1 MTLHHDDRLDELL
14 RTLDPA
20 ATDLD
25 ADARWRAD
33 ALLDRI
39 TATPSVDDPDDAHRP
54 SGEGLRPVPAPVD
67 SLDAHTVRAR
77 RPRWR
82 WLAVGAAAAA
92 FAVAAATL
100 PSLWPVTPAYATWTA
115 EPIPVT
121 GVIRDKA
128 VNACQ
133 QVLADRA
140 TGSRGGGPQP
150 EPRAETART
159 VLAEQRGEVI
169 LVSLVTDNDSTYSC
183 MFDAARPT
191 RPVAGG
197 GGIAT
202 TETLP
207 RPPLGPEQL
216 RSFGNGLRGGADGGY
231 ADTSGRVGSDVRA
244 VTIHANGLTLDATVT
259 DGVFAAWWPV
269 PGPFEEPMITDIRFD
284 ITLADGS
291 VLTDVDD
298 GMGRGPRPGPREIG
312 RVERGGGVGSDG
324 EVGTAG
330 GLVGA
335 EVVGVTVHADG
346 RDTVAEVVDGTFRAQ
361 WPLPRGS
368 AEAQAESEPSATTYT
383 LTLRDGT
390 VLGHQRPVSGAGS

>member
-1 MTLHHDDRLDELL
+1 MTPDRDDRLDDLL

-20 ATDLD
+20 PDDLGT
-25 ADARWRAD
+25 DARGRAD
-33 ALLDRI
+33 ALLEHI
-39 TATPSVDDPDDAHRP
+39 TATPSPAQPGTPGGPPSDEQRRP
-54 SGEGLRPVPAPVD
+54 TRSLSSGRP
-67 SLDAHTVRAR
+67 RAR
-77 RPRWR
+77 WV
-82 WLAVGAAAAA
+82 AIGAAAAA

-121 GVIRDKA
+121 GATRDKA
-128 VNACQ
+128 VDACQ
-133 QVLADRA
+133 KVLAERA

-150 EPRAETART
+150 QPRAETART

-183 MFDAARPT
+183 MFDADRPT

-202 TETLP
+202 TETPP
-207 RPPLGPEQL
+207 RPPLGPDEL
-216 RSFGNGLRGGADGGY
+216 RSFGNGLKGGADGGY
-231 ADTSGRVGSDVRA
+231 ADTSGRVGADVRS

-269 PGPFEEPMITDIRFD
+269 QGPFEEPMITDIRFD
-284 ITLADGS
+284 VTLVDGS
-291 VLTDVDD
+291 VRTGVDD
-298 GMGRGPRPGPREIG
+298 GMDRGPRPGPREIG

-324 EVGTAG
+324 GIGTAG
-330 GLVGA
+330 GLVGSD
-335 EVVGVTVHADG
+335 VIGVTVHADG
-346 RDTVAEVVDGTFRAQ
+346 RDTVAEVRDGTFRAR
-361 WPLPRGS
+361 WPLPQG
-368 AEAQAESEPSATTYT
+368 AAHAQAATGPSASTYT

-390 VLGHQRPVSGAGS
+390 VLGHQRPVSGSGS